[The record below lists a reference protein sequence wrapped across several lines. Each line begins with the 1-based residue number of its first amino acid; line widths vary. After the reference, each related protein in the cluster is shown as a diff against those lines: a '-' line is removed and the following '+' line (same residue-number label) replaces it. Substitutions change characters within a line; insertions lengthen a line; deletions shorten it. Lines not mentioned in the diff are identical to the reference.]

1 MVLLRLTMGMELN
14 ESDEIRLR
22 LLLEACLRRLG
33 VREDVRGGSVCAEA
47 TWNGA
52 DSSLDDGRDAD
63 ADAPSSSMRISG
75 APHPST
81 SRLGLGMVLDLDQE
95 GLSRSES

>member
-1 MVLLRLTMGMELN
+1 MVLLRLMVGMELK

-33 VREDVRGGSVCAEA
+33 VRDDVRGGRVCAEA
-47 TWNGA
+47 TWNGE
-52 DSSLDDGRDAD
+52 DSSLDDGRDVD
-63 ADAPSSSMRISG
+63 MPSSSMRISG

-81 SRLGLGMVLDLDQE
+81 SRLGLGMALDLDQV
-95 GLSRSES
+95 GRSKSES